1 MSEMKNTPNQD
12 SLESEIAIKFGKGLA
27 QPFTGKDGTQYM
39 RIQIPNRDPQDKS
52 PWQSFVVPAK
62 AVHENHY
69 GKGLWMKLPLNG
81 STTVSRDVRTGY
93 DESGKGIYRGFSMSV
108 MYNPMSQMYQLTLKG
123 AMSHQVELG
132 SDPRGNI
139 TRIDN
144 ALAGISRR
152 MQNVENKLNDLN
164 QQMTTAKAELGKPF
178 PQEEELKTKSARLAE
193 LDAKLNLDRPAA
205 QTEKKKPEQ
214 ER

>member
-69 GKGLWMKLPLNG
+69 GKGLWMKLPLHG

-93 DESGKGIYRGFSMSV
+93 RAEGNGRILQDPGTGPCDRCTWRTEAGSCC
-108 MYNPMSQMYQLTLKG
+108 SQQAEAAPQLQHG
-123 AMSHQVELG
+123 AVIRFICMGCS
-132 SDPRGNI
+132 
-139 TRIDN
+139 
-144 ALAGISRR
+144 LANRKE
-152 MQNVENKLNDLN
+152 V
-164 QQMTTAKAELGKPF
+164 
-178 PQEEELKTKSARLAE
+178 
-193 LDAKLNLDRPAA
+193 
-205 QTEKKKPEQ
+205 
-214 ER
+214 

>member
-1 MSEMKNTPNQD
+1 MSEMKNTPNQNGQ
-12 SLESEIAIKFGKGLA
+12 ESEIAIKFGKGLA

-93 DESGKGIYRGFSMSV
+93 DESGKGIYEKQRRSV
-108 MYNPMSQMYQLTLKG
+108 T
-123 AMSHQVELG
+123 
-132 SDPRGNI
+132 NI
-139 TRIDN
+139 
-144 ALAGISRR
+144 
-152 MQNVENKLNDLN
+152 
-164 QQMTTAKAELGKPF
+164 
-178 PQEEELKTKSARLAE
+178 ELKAMVESYKTQEQGHAI
-193 LDAKLNLDRPAA
+193 DAPGGPKQEAA
-205 QTEKKKPEQ
+205 APSKPKPRRSYSM

>member
-1 MSEMKNTPNQD
+1 MSEMKNTPNQN
-12 SLESEIAIKFGKGLA
+12 SQESEIAIKFGKGLA

-93 DESGKGIYRGFSMSV
+93 DENGKGIYEKQRRSV
-108 MYNPMSQMYQLTLKG
+108 T
-123 AMSHQVELG
+123 
-132 SDPRGNI
+132 NI
-139 TRIDN
+139 
-144 ALAGISRR
+144 
-152 MQNVENKLNDLN
+152 
-164 QQMTTAKAELGKPF
+164 
-178 PQEEELKTKSARLAE
+178 ELKNTPNIRKSSPPTTGNATRHKIHAIDSTGLFF
-193 LDAKLNLDRPAA
+193 
-205 QTEKKKPEQ
+205 
-214 ER
+214 